1 MVINYT
7 TTYLLI
13 IFNLSANNARFQNC
27 HTPSMD
33 REYLLKLRNELVNTE
48 LGDLLLQYLHDI
60 ATGDVNKRIA
70 REDISGFLLC
80 IQAIKDIPSK
90 VDKK

>member
-1 MVINYT
+1 MPFYPKT
-7 TTYLLI
+7 
-13 IFNLSANNARFQNC
+13 ARFSTC

-33 REYLLKLRNELVNTE
+33 REYLLKLRNELVNTK
-48 LGDLLLQYLHDI
+48 LGDLLLQYLHDM
-60 ATGDVNKRIA
+60 ATGDVHKRISKD
-70 REDISGFLLC
+70 DIAGFLLC

>member
-1 MVINYT
+1 MPFYPK
-7 TTYLLI
+7 
-13 IFNLSANNARFQNC
+13 NARFQNC

-33 REYLLKLRNELVNTE
+33 REYLLKLRNELVNTK
-48 LGDLLLQYLHDI
+48 LGDLLLQYLHDM
-60 ATGDVNKRIA
+60 ATGDVHKRISKD
-70 REDISGFLLC
+70 DITGFLLC

>member
-1 MVINYT
+1 
-7 TTYLLI
+7 
-13 IFNLSANNARFQNC
+13 
-27 HTPSMD
+27 MD
-33 REYLLKLRNELVNTE
+33 REYLLKLRNELVNTK

-60 ATGDVNKRIA
+60 STGVVNKRIA

>member
-13 IFNLSANNARFQNC
+13 IFNLSANNARFSTC

-33 REYLLKLRNELVNTE
+33 REYLLKLRNELVNTK
-48 LGDLLLQYLHDI
+48 LGDLLLQYLHDM
-60 ATGDVNKRIA
+60 ATGDVHKRISKD
-70 REDISGFLLC
+70 DIAGFLLC
-80 IQAIKDIPSK
+80 IQAIKDIP
-90 VDKK
+90 DKCK

>member
-13 IFNLSANNARFQNC
+13 IFNLFANNARFSTC

-33 REYLLKLRNELVNTE
+33 REYLLKLRNELVNTK

-60 ATGDVNKRIA
+60 ATGDVHKRISKD
-70 REDISGFLLC
+70 DIAGFLLC
-80 IQAIKDIPSK
+80 IQAIKDIP
-90 VDKK
+90 DKCK